1 MKVRRIKAGSSPPQT
16 LDWRGGR
23 VLAPGVEFTL
33 TIGRG
38 RALKDT
44 CPQRLQSK
52 CLNEKFFVY
61 GFRIFGYDGREVIKM
76 QQEEFYT
83 VDEVAKM
90 LRVSDRTIRKHI
102 EKGLLRALSV
112 GKVYR
117 ITRTDL
123 EDYFERIKTRRTDS
137 Q

>member
-1 MKVRRIKAGSSPPQT
+1 
-16 LDWRGGR
+16 
-23 VLAPGVEFTL
+23 
-33 TIGRG
+33 
-38 RALKDT
+38 
-44 CPQRLQSK
+44 
-52 CLNEKFFVY
+52 
-61 GFRIFGYDGREVIKM
+61 M

-123 EDYFERIKTRRTDS
+123 EEYFERIKTKRSDS
-137 Q
+137 

>member
-1 MKVRRIKAGSSPPQT
+1 
-16 LDWRGGR
+16 
-23 VLAPGVEFTL
+23 
-33 TIGRG
+33 
-38 RALKDT
+38 
-44 CPQRLQSK
+44 
-52 CLNEKFFVY
+52 
-61 GFRIFGYDGREVIKM
+61 M

-112 GKVYR
+112 GKIYR

-123 EDYFERIKTRRTDS
+123 EEYFERIKTKRSDS
-137 Q
+137 